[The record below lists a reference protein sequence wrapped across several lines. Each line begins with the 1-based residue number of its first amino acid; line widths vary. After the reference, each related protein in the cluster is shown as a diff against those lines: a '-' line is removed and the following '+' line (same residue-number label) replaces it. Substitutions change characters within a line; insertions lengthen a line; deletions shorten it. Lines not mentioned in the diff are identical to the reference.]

1 MSCQVPLPLS
11 NAPTVSTLDGFHLN
25 CRQVPTVFSVTG
37 RTCTASVVLLAPVKP
52 PMMTMVS
59 SVVVMSQPG
68 AYEYTAVCRLGPG
81 THPLMVPSS
90 CSFAIHTLVNGEA
103 AMVHPPTQNNQPAHT
118 VSIGDMVAC
127 GRSGPLIQL
136 LICPLST
143 FA

>member
-1 MSCQVPLPLS
+1 MTIRFYRFFILIFIVTQHFIFFFLMIRRPPR
-11 NAPTVSTLDGFHLN
+11 STLFPYTTLFRSFHLN

-103 AMVHPPTQNNQPAHT
+103 AM
-118 VSIGDMVAC
+118 
-127 GRSGPLIQL
+127 
-136 LICPLST
+136 
-143 FA
+143 